1 MTSRLMINLRDPTLH
16 KPVDSDGIVTASRPR
31 PISTAV
37 LEDTFIT
44 MGVEMENLKANK

>member
-1 MTSRLMINLRDPTLH
+1 MINLRDPTLH
-16 KPVDSDGIVTASRPR
+16 KPADSDGIVTASHPR

-44 MGVEMENLKANK
+44 IGVEMENFES

>member
-16 KPVDSDGIVTASRPR
+16 KAADTDGIVTASHTR

-37 LEDTFIT
+37 LEDAFIT
-44 MGVEMENLKANK
+44 TGMEIEKADE